1 MTDQHPHATD
11 SDLKRALVPDS
22 TELVDLETL
31 GAVSGVSTTV
41 LSMLIREGWITE
53 HTTGA
58 GTRFDPSEMGAVTAG
73 MRLIETGLPM
83 AELLDL
89 ARRMDAA
96 MDPLAS
102 LAVDVFAR
110 FVRDSVE
117 AGSGSTDEAVERL
130 TTAIDGMLPVTS
142 ELVGQHFRR
151 LVIKH
156 ATRRLDQ

>member
-1 MTDQHPHATD
+1 MSDTNEASTD
-11 SDLKRALVPDS
+11 SALRSALEPDS
-22 TELVDLETL
+22 GRLVDLDGL
-31 GAVSGVSTTV
+31 SSKSGVSSTV
-41 LSMLIREGWITE
+41 LAMLVREGWITE
-53 HTTGA
+53 HQTDSGS
-58 GTRFDPSEMGAVTAG
+58 RYDLDELGAVTAG

-89 ARRMDAA
+89 ARRMDTA

-117 AGSGSTDEAVERL
+117 AGSGSPDEAAAQL
-130 TTAIDGMLPVTS
+130 TTAIDEMLPVTAD
-142 ELVGQHFRR
+142 LVGQHFRR